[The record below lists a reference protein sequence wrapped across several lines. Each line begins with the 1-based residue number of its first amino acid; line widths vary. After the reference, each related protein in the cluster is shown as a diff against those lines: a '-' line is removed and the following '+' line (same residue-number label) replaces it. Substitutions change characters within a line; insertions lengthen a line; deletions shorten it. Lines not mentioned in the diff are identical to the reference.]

1 MANGSGTHNGPPTDA
16 SVGELVKQLS
26 EQTSRLAHLGVELA
40 KAELVIE
47 GKRIETGLGMFGG
60 AGAIGFYALGA
71 LVAAAVLGLATAVTA
86 WLSALIIAVV
96 LGVIAGLLALQG
108 KSKMQVATPVSDQIR
123 KNATEDVKWA
133 TSRVQAGRQQAE
145 RQ

>member
-1 MANGSGTHNGPPTDA
+1 
-16 SVGELVKQLS
+16 
-26 EQTSRLAHLGVELA
+26 
-40 KAELVIE
+40 
-47 GKRIETGLGMFGG
+47 MFGG

-86 WLSALIIAVV
+86 WLWALIIAVV

-108 KSKMQVATPVSDQIR
+108 KSKMQVTTPASKQI
-123 KNATEDVKWA
+123 NESVTEDVEWA
-133 TSRVQAGRQQAE
+133 KSRAQAGRQQAE

>member
-1 MANGSGTHNGPPTDA
+1 M
-16 SVGELVKQLS
+16 
-26 EQTSRLAHLGVELA
+26 
-40 KAELVIE
+40 E

-71 LVAAAVLGLATAVTA
+71 LVAAAVLGLDSAVTA

-96 LGVIAGLLALQG
+96 LGAIAGLLALQG
-108 KSKMQVATPVSDQIR
+108 KSKMQVATRVSEQIVESV
-123 KNATEDVKWA
+123 TEGVEWA
-133 TSRVQAGRQQAE
+133 KSRVQAGRQQAE